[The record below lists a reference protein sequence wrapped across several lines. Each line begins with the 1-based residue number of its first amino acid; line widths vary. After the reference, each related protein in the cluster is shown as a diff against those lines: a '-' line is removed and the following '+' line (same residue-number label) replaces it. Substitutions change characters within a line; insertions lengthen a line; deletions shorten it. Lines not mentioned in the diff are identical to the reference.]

1 MVSALLALLL
11 AAAPPDRPT
20 LTVAGDRV
28 LVALPP
34 SILKQKEVRARLES
48 ALTTTFIVK
57 TKDSNAR
64 IEIRYDLW
72 DEVYRVKRVDA
83 AGRVAQQQIANA
95 AQLEAWWR
103 TPVEIARLAGDR
115 AALDL
120 ELVVLPFSAADES
133 DARQW
138 LSKSGGTRDPSIDSK
153 SVVDALIGTT
163 LSARPIVSYRWSL
176 EARR

>member
-1 MVSALLALLL
+1 MVSVVFALLL
-11 AAAPPDRPT
+11 AAAAPDRPT

-57 TKDSNAR
+57 IKDANAR

-72 DEVYRVKRVDA
+72 DEVYRVKRIDA
-83 AGRVAQQQIANA
+83 AGRAAQQSVTA

-103 TPVEIARLAGDR
+103 TPVDVGRLPADR

-138 LSKSGGTRDPSIDSK
+138 LSKSGGTRDPSVDSR
-153 SVVDALIGTT
+153 SIVDALIGTT
-163 LSARPIVSYRWSL
+163 LSARPVVAYRWSL

>member
-1 MVSALLALLL
+1 MVTLFVLLL
-11 AAAPPDRPT
+11 AAAAPAERPA

-28 LVALPP
+28 LVALPA
-34 SILKQKEVRARLES
+34 SILKQREVHTRLES
-48 ALTTTFIVK
+48 ALTTTFLVK
-57 TKDSNAR
+57 TKDGAAR
-64 IEIRYDLW
+64 IEVRYDLW
-72 DEVYRVKRVDA
+72 DEVYRVKRIDA
-83 AGRVAQQQIANA
+83 SGRTSQQVLKP

-103 TPVEIARLAGDR
+103 TPIDVGRVAGGS
-115 AALDL
+115 AAVDL

-138 LSKSGGTRDPSIDSK
+138 LSKSGGRRDPSSDSK

-163 LSARPIVSYRWSL
+163 LSARPVVSYRWQL

>member
-1 MVSALLALLL
+1 MVSAFFALLL
-11 AAAPPDRPT
+11 ASAPPERPT
-20 LTVAGDRV
+20 LMAAGDRV

-57 TKDSNAR
+57 TKESNAR

-83 AGRVAQQQIANA
+83 AGRAVQQQIANA

-103 TPVEIARLAGDR
+103 TPIDVGRAPAG

-138 LSKSGGTRDPSIDSK
+138 LSKSGGARDPSVDSR
-153 SVVDALIGTT
+153 SVIDALIGTT